1 MKKLL
6 LIPLFLVLIGLFV
19 WQVPTIVQTIQN
31 TFFTGAP
38 PYDPSGGNVSKNEDF
53 TWLNGWKRPDG
64 PTKVALQVGHW
75 KNDELP
81 EELERLR
88 GNTGA
93 SGGGKSE
100 WEVNYEIARET
111 QKILEEKG
119 IIVELLPTAIPKS
132 YFADV
137 FVSIHADGHPDLTK
151 TGFKASRPRRDYSG
165 KADKLVSLIKSEY
178 ASATDLVW
186 DEETITR
193 NMRGYYAFSWW
204 RYEHAVHPMTVSAIL
219 ETGFLTSPT
228 DQELLIVTPEIPAE
242 GLANAIEKFLIAENL
257 LIAS

>member
-1 MKKLL
+1 MKKLIIFP
-6 LIPLFLVLIGLFV
+6 LILIVGIVGVVLASILPSFMND
-19 WQVPTIVQTIQN
+19 QTM
-31 TFFTGAP
+31 TGAP
-38 PYDPSGGNVSKNEDF
+38 PYDPGGGNVSEEDDF
-53 TWLNGWKRPDG
+53 SWLSGWERPDG

-81 EELERLR
+81 EELEKLR

-100 WEVNYEIARET
+100 WEVNYEIASET
-111 QKILEEKG
+111 KKILEEKG
-119 IIVELLPTAIPKS
+119 IVVELLPTAIPKR

-137 FVSIHADGHPDLTK
+137 FVSIHADGHPDFTK
-151 TGFKASRPRRDYSG
+151 TGFKAAAPRRDYIG
-165 KADKLVSLIKSEY
+165 KANTLVDLIKDEY
-178 ASATDLVW
+178 AKSTGLTW

-219 ETGFLTSPT
+219 ETGFLTSWS
-228 DQELLIVTPEIPAE
+228 DQQLLINTPEIPAE
-242 GLANAIEKFLIAENL
+242 GLANAIVLFLESENL
-257 LIAS
+257 I